1 MNVFTLP
8 WAILRNVYSGMWVLA
23 AELYWLAGPDFVY
36 RYSRGKRAAAIARC
50 RERLYLCGTGTQ
62 AELDTLEAENA
73 AAAACF
79 AEKRTHFLERLRQ
92 RGGLDACA
100 SKE

>member
-1 MNVFTLP
+1 MSLFTLP

-36 RYSRGKRAAAIARC
+36 RYSRGRRVAAIVRC
-50 RERLYLCGTGTQ
+50 RERLYLYGTGTQ
-62 AELDTLEAENA
+62 AELDALEAENA
-73 AAAACF
+73 AADARF
-79 AEKRTHFLERLRQ
+79 AEERDHFLERLRQ
-92 RGGLDACA
+92 RSGLDTCG